1 MEFAT
6 IHLDTYKVVTLL
18 QEKGYSK
25 EEAEGFIQAIQE
37 ITLSGVATRQD
48 VLELQSEI
56 QNIKA
61 ELTTDI
67 QALYSKL
74 QATTSDLK
82 DDLSELKNDSLKFLM
97 IQTLAI
103 VGVMV
108 ALFQFFSLSP

>member
-48 VLELQSEI
+48 IVDVQNEI
-56 QNIKA
+56 QNTKA
-61 ELTTDI
+61 ELITDI
-67 QALYSKL
+67 QTLQSKL
-74 QATTSDLK
+74 HTTTSDLK
-82 DDLSELKNDSLKFLM
+82 DDLAELKNDSLKFLM

-108 ALFQFFSLSP
+108 ALFQFFSISP

>member
-48 VLELQSEI
+48 ILDIQSEI
-56 QNIKA
+56 QNTKA
-61 ELTTDI
+61 ELIADI
-67 QALYSKL
+67 QSLQAKL
-74 QATTSDLK
+74 QTTTSDLK
-82 DDLSELKNDSLKFLM
+82 DDLAELKNDSLKFLM

-108 ALFQFFSLSP
+108 ALFQFFSLAP